1 MSIARKIARKQ
12 AWQDLPSE
20 ARRRKNRHKD
30 FDVYGSARHLS
41 RRCFMKEAFHKN
53 NEAGLSSGKIIH
65 AQSGEHM
72 YDTMARIL
80 PD

>member
-1 MSIARKIARKQ
+1 MSIKRKVNRKHE
-12 AWQDLPSE
+12 WQSMPSE
-20 ARRRKNRHKD
+20 ARRRQNRHVN

-41 RRCFMKEAFHKN
+41 RRCFMKDAFHSD
-53 NEAGLSSGKIIH
+53 ETGLSSGKIIH

>member
-20 ARRRKNRHKD
+20 ARRRQNRHVN

-41 RRCFMKEAFHKN
+41 RRCFMKDAFHSD
-53 NEAGLSSGKIIH
+53 ETGLSSGKIIH

-72 YDTMARIL
+72 FETMQNFL
-80 PD
+80 TD